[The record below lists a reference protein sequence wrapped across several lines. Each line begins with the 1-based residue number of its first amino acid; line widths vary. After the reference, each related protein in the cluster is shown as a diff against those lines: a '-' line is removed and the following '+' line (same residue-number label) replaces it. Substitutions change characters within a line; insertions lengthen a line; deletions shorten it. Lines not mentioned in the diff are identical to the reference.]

1 MTRRLIAALLVS
13 FFGCGDG
20 GGGQATPLSGP
31 NVVAVVVDQ
40 GPSSLDKPDTNGL
53 YVTVTLCEPGT
64 SNCQTI
70 DHMLVDTGSVG
81 VRVLESELTL
91 TLPAAQDASGL
102 ALAECVQFVDGSSA
116 WGPVKLSDIQ
126 VGGEAASMLPIQVIG
141 SQSYPMASDCTGTSI
156 TNPDSLGANGILGVG
171 VSLND
176 CGAACAQTFLNPGLY
191 YSCASTQ
198 AGACK
203 VVAVPVDRQVPN
215 PVAAFPDNNG
225 VMIRLSSVPAS
236 GAPSVSGQM
245 VFGVGTQA
253 NNGLGS
259 ANVFLFDPYGNV
271 ETAFPAGGTQYPSY
285 LDTGTNGLF
294 FLDSTTTNLPLCT
307 GGLSGFYCPTS
318 TENLSATVVG
328 SDGTSSVV
336 DFSVANASRL
346 AARNFAFGNL
356 AGPMP
361 GFSPNASLQLPG
373 FDWGLPF
380 FFGRTVFVAIEGQ
393 TTPAGPGPYFAF

>member
-1 MTRRLIAALLVS
+1 
-13 FFGCGDG
+13 
-20 GGGQATPLSGP
+20 
-31 NVVAVVVDQ
+31 
-40 GPSSLDKPDTNGL
+40 
-53 YVTVTLCEPGT
+53 
-64 SNCQTI
+64 
-70 DHMLVDTGSVG
+70 
-81 VRVLESELTL
+81 
-91 TLPAAQDASGL
+91 
-102 ALAECVQFVDGSSA
+102 
-116 WGPVKLSDIQ
+116 
-126 VGGEAASMLPIQVIG
+126 
-141 SQSYPMASDCTGTSI
+141 
-156 TNPDSLGANGILGVG
+156 
-171 VSLND
+171 
-176 CGAACAQTFLNPGLY
+176 
-191 YSCASTQ
+191 
-198 AGACK
+198 
-203 VVAVPVDRQVPN
+203 
-215 PVAAFPDNNG
+215 
-225 VMIRLSSVPAS
+225 VPAS

-373 FDWGLPF
+373 FDWGLPC